1 MVLEKMVNLL
11 SGARP
16 DVGGSTHCALAVDGD
31 IRKYGVNFRRPE
43 QVIHSLDANE
53 ECVGATDAGAEAS
66 LVTQSVRVYAQAAE
80 ADTYHLRTQEGR
92 QEIDLIIQRHDQR
105 VLALEVKLNPVVNDD
120 DVRHLR
126 WLQQELGA
134 DVVDAAVITTGRQA
148 YRRVDGIA
156 VIPAALLGP

>member
-1 MVLEKMVNLL
+1 MRPFTPAERGIETPTVRLRACAGHNLRGL
-11 SGARP
+11 RAAPR
-16 DVGGSTHCALAVDGD
+16 H
-31 IRKYGVNFRRPE
+31 
-43 QVIHSLDANE
+43 
-53 ECVGATDAGAEAS
+53 ATLLGQLFES

-105 VLALEVKLNPVVNDD
+105 VLALEVKLNPVVTDD

-126 WLQQELGA
+126 WLQQELGD